1 MSEENLYSQKAIEK
15 IKDIATDVDFC
26 MLATNLT
33 VQPISA
39 VPMSTKKVDSQGNIW
54 FLSNKNS
61 DHNAA
66 IIKDENT
73 QLLYS
78 GGSDMKFLSVY
89 GYAEIIHDR
98 AIIKELYSSTD
109 NAWFEGEEDPNI
121 TAIKFYP
128 KEAAYWSNDDNKVVS
143 LFKMAKAAI
152 TGDKVDMGIS
162 GQIKV

>member
-1 MSEENLYSQKAIEK
+1 MSQKNLYSQEAIEK

-26 MLATNLT
+26 MLATNLS

-39 VPMSTKKVDSQGNIW
+39 VPMSTKKVDDQGRIW

-61 DHNAA
+61 DHNAD
-66 IIKDENT
+66 IIKDDNT

-89 GYAEIIHDR
+89 GYAEIVHDR

-109 NAWFEGEEDPNI
+109 NAWFDGEEDPNI
-121 TAIKFYP
+121 TAIKFIP

-143 LFKMAKAAI
+143 LFKLAKAAV
-152 TGDKVDMGIS
+152 TGEKIDMGTS
-162 GQIKV
+162 GKIKV